1 MSVLS
6 SPPKYASMDVV
17 ELSKSASSRAAG
29 RIRDLENTL
38 DISLTKNN
46 LAGSGSP
53 AGSRVIAFTTPAVGR
68 RKSVFSR
75 TPSTE
80 EAASS
85 TPCSSHKPSLGSRP
99 STTLLS
105 RKTFSRLQHRN
116 TPLSSSSSAKQL
128 QCSTPSSDTPA
139 SSLTTSSSWS
149 SLKSRPASAAFERGE
164 STAPGSQTRS
174 RIVSLPEHVKR
185 DVKKLFDSFALQ
197 HKRQEAAQRK
207 QPRPLSG
214 GQSKQ
219 AQQQHE
225 QRHRQQPR
233 GEAQPQGRQERVVQD
248 GTPKPAQPDKAQGHK
263 AQPHKAQ
270 PHKTPP
276 SPGSRQEPGAEVA
289 RLGPTRQSFAQ
300 LLRVYNRRASSAEIG
315 AMLQVVEEPLGRLTS
330 KAWAAETTQRHGD
343 EIRRIFASADRD
355 GSGGID
361 VSEFAAS
368 VEEATGLDDL
378 ELRRLFDAADKDKDG
393 GACCHASLPLSSPGS
408 PALAL
413 SSPGSPALALQ
424 PFAADLSAF
433 WRADGLVPF
442 APSFCP
448 RAVLDMDEFM
458 HLVSS
463 STALSQSFD
472 AILDAAK
479 ERRERTEHERLS
491 TIFRHV
497 PEGGFQN
504 AKGSTGSPSRG
515 RLRPSL
521 FHLRSLHEV
530 SLPWQLQPTYAPS
543 SPHKS
548 QLIRSSRRVRSPD
561 S

>member
-1 MSVLS
+1 MCHKTVYGLHVTVCAWSVTVWVLPLKERLHELSFQAGKRRQSLSKGAMMSVLS

-46 LAGSGSP
+46 LAGGGSP
-53 AGSRVIAFTTPAVGR
+53 VGSRVIAFTTPAVGR

-225 QRHRQQPR
+225 
-233 GEAQPQGRQERVVQD
+233 
-248 GTPKPAQPDKAQGHK
+248 
-263 AQPHKAQ
+263 
-270 PHKTPP
+270 
-276 SPGSRQEPGAEVA
+276 
-289 RLGPTRQSFAQ
+289 
-300 LLRVYNRRASSAEIG
+300 
-315 AMLQVVEEPLGRLTS
+315 
-330 KAWAAETTQRHGD
+330 
-343 EIRRIFASADRD
+343 
-355 GSGGID
+355 
-361 VSEFAAS
+361 
-368 VEEATGLDDL
+368 
-378 ELRRLFDAADKDKDG
+378 
-393 GACCHASLPLSSPGS
+393 
-408 PALAL
+408 
-413 SSPGSPALALQ
+413 
-424 PFAADLSAF
+424 
-433 WRADGLVPF
+433 
-442 APSFCP
+442 
-448 RAVLDMDEFM
+448 
-458 HLVSS
+458 
-463 STALSQSFD
+463 
-472 AILDAAK
+472 
-479 ERRERTEHERLS
+479 
-491 TIFRHV
+491 
-497 PEGGFQN
+497 
-504 AKGSTGSPSRG
+504 
-515 RLRPSL
+515 
-521 FHLRSLHEV
+521 
-530 SLPWQLQPTYAPS
+530 
-543 SPHKS
+543 
-548 QLIRSSRRVRSPD
+548 
-561 S
+561 